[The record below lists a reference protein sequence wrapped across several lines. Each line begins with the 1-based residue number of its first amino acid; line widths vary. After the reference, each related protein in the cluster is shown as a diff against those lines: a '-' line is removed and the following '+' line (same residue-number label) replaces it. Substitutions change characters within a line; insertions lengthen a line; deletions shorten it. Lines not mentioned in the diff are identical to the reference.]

1 MCGEFEKTEL
11 FGNIVNLEKER
22 KCPVT
27 LQAALP
33 LLPHPILTGFPSSR
47 TPSLSARLWYF

>member
-1 MCGEFEKTEL
+1 MCGEFEKAEL
-11 FGNIVNLEKER
+11 VGDIVNIEKER

-33 LLPHPILTGFPSSR
+33 LLPHPILTGFPSSS
-47 TPSLSARLWYF
+47 TPSLSARL